1 MALSASGPQK
11 CLARRDLQPSRR
23 WGRQAQRCCI
33 MPVIADHDVVL
44 GGTALPLCH
53 FSADL
58 LLERTE
64 VWCYTIVLQD
74 REMSGHQL
82 ARAAPYHIYYTI
94 FEAQGVY
101 HVSPRRSAP
110 CDLYVFVCNARLHSL
125 THSLAHS
132 LLRCDREV
140 QVIFQVQESQCLD
153 GYIPTFYC
161 TGLRLQLHECDRSSG
176 NKTDLMSREAL

>member
-1 MALSASGPQK
+1 MY
-11 CLARRDLQPSRR
+11 
-23 WGRQAQRCCI
+23 
-33 MPVIADHDVVL
+33 
-44 GGTALPLCH
+44 
-53 FSADL
+53 
-58 LLERTE
+58 
-64 VWCYTIVLQD
+64 YTIVLQAQ
-74 REMSGHQL
+74 EMSGHQL

-110 CDLYVFVCNARLHSL
+110 CDLYVFVRNARLHSL
-125 THSLAHS
+125 THSLAH
-132 LLRCDREV
+132 LQLRCDREV

-176 NKTDLMSREAL
+176 NKTDLVSREAL

>member
-44 GGTALPLCH
+44 GGTAPPLLCH

-110 CDLYVFVCNARLHSL
+110 CDLYVFVRNARLHSL
-125 THSLAHS
+125 THSLTHCCDVTGKCRS
-132 LLRCDREV
+132 SSRCL
-140 QVIFQVQESQCLD
+140 QESQCLD
-153 GYIPTFYC
+153 GYIPTLLYW
-161 TGLRLQLHECDRSSG
+161 TASPTS
-176 NKTDLMSREAL
+176 